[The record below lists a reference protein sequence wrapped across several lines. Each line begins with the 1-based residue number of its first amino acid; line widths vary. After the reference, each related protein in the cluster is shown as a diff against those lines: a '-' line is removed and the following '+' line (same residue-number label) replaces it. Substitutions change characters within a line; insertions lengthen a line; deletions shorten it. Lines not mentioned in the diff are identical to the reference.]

1 MRTRRI
7 LIVEDD
13 HDLRQMYRTTLMLEG
28 FDVTETADGLDALRQ
43 LDASPPDLV
52 LLDLGLPIISG
63 QTVAEE
69 ISAQADLRHIPVLI
83 VTGSPEQAE
92 NLDAACV
99 MGKPVTSQQLL
110 EAVRRCLATVAPPD
124 TA

>member
-1 MRTRRI
+1 M
-7 LIVEDD
+7 LIVEDE

-28 FDVTETADGLDALRQ
+28 FDVTEAADGLDALRQ

-92 NLDAACV
+92 RLDADCV
-99 MGKPVTSQQLL
+99 LGKPVTSQQLL